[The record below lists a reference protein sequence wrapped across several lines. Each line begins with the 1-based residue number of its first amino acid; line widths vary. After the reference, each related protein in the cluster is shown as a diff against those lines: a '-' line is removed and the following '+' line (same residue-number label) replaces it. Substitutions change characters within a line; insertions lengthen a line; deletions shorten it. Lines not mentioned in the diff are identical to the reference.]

1 MARALALAARGLNTT
16 SPNPRVGCVLVAPDG
31 EVIGKGWHERAGEPH
46 AEVHAL

>member
-31 EVIGKGWHERAGEPH
+31 EVIGEGWHERHENPQS
-46 AEVHAL
+46 HALC